1 MIENGPDAL
10 NQAVEAASL
19 LWTLSAWAGDPA
31 VLTAIAS
38 LLTAIGAIF
47 RIRHRRAGESTS
59 QHREPPLSQAYN
71 ALSHV
76 EERIREE
83 LLSQLQNL
91 QEEAERLG
99 QDLAI
104 CRRGNDAL
112 RETVLRC
119 PEADCAARDLLSEQ
133 R

>member
-10 NQAVEAASL
+10 SQSGETVSL
-19 LWTLSAWAGDPA
+19 LWAFSAWAGDPA

-38 LLTAIGAIF
+38 LLTALGAFF
-47 RIRHRRAGESTS
+47 RLRHRRSGESPS
-59 QHREPPLSQAYN
+59 QRREPPLPQAYK

-99 QDLAI
+99 RDLTI
-104 CRRGNDAL
+104 CRQGHDSLREAL
-112 RETVLRC
+112 RRC
-119 PEADCAARDLLSEQ
+119 PQTVCEARDQLFEQ